1 MAAIVYKLV
10 RIGLWLAGLLI
21 LAAAI
26 ALGAAVGT
34 ENGLR
39 IALGRA
45 LTFAPGIT
53 IAAVEGT
60 LWRGLTLSGVE
71 YDDGAGTR
79 VTVDR
84 ARLEVAWPALASMQ
98 FHVREIAAHR
108 TRISLPGTETPPDD
122 AGPLDLDALIP
133 KLPLAVRVDSLLID
147 DFALQPS
154 PDAGWFE
161 LTTMRARAIADA
173 TRFEVADF
181 SLSLAAPVI
190 ATLELAATMDAARPH
205 LLSASAKGSL
215 EVDQGRATWAL
226 ETTGPLDA
234 LRTLGRVDWQGQGL
248 PSAGVDLDVE
258 HGFDAARLVAID
270 TQVLEGMLELAG
282 TVEWSNGMAWDL
294 ALSGRDLQPLEL
306 IEQADGP
313 VSFDL
318 TSQGR
323 FGTGGVLTHE
333 TVLSDASASFAGIE
347 VNALTLDIAG
357 GLDSAEIRSLS
368 LDVLDGTITAH
379 GSAAWGPDISWS
391 VAAEALNIDPGALAE
406 GAGGSVSFA
415 LESEGTLDE
424 AGVLSHL
431 SRLLNLRGEVAAVPF
446 DGIGLK
452 VEGDLEH
459 IRVDEF
465 AGRIL
470 DAALAGG
477 AEIRLGETIAWDA
490 RLSLDDANLS
500 RLADHVQPAIAGTV
514 GFDLESRGELRDG
527 QPFLSANLDRLRG
540 NIEGEALG
548 GSIHA
553 EVAGDTVRL
562 EPADVSLGRNRIQ
575 VIGTVTP
582 PFDLRYD
589 IALPSLSELPLP
601 EALALTGR
609 IEGSGTVRGTLAA
622 PEIDARLS
630 GRGIGSTDFRLDHID
645 IQARAETENVDIRAR
660 LSRLEVADQQIETLA
675 LNASGRLDAH
685 EAELDAAT
693 DFGQLQLGLRGGVV
707 DEAWSGQ
714 LRRLDLRGTPAGSW
728 SLQAPVAL
736 SASATDFALAQA
748 CLTEQGR
755 TIDQGRICAA
765 ASRSGSAPIRA
776 TLDARLPLALAEEF
790 LPPALDVPGI
800 LTLEASAEVG
810 QQISADALIRLPD
823 NHMIASGLTDEPL
836 RIDYR
841 DTRVQ
846 ITVRNDRLDAQLS
859 AQLPDYLSLN
869 GDIRAR
875 LDDTQ
880 SLGGTLSL
888 NMPDLSWLGAI
899 TPEVV
904 NMSGTV
910 NAAITLDG
918 TLTAPAPTGSVRM
931 DGLALTLPATG
942 VAYRQGEVDVTI
954 DAAQQLTLRGQLRG
968 VDGGEVRLRG
978 EGSLADLPDWQ
989 TALRLEGQ
997 DLPVLRT
1004 PELSLDVSPEI
1015 SITADHNLA
1024 TVRGRV
1030 LVPLFEA
1037 EVRTLPEGSVSESP
1051 DLVLT
1056 SAVDEG
1062 SLAYRVRTDIE
1073 IILGDRVSLEGMGFS
1088 TTLAGQLRLRGDETA
1103 PIAAF
1108 GEVDLRGGRYKAF
1121 GQDLRIDQGRLT
1133 FNGPLDDP
1141 GLDVRASRTVGEY
1154 QAGLEIR
1161 GTLGNPITQVF
1172 SVPSLPESDALSLL
1186 LTGRLLS
1193 GGTSG
1198 ADAAMLLDALTGL
1211 GISQGDAIVRDIG
1224 QTIGFDEVGLD
1235 GNEFTVGKRVG
1246 SRLLVRY
1253 AVGVFDGVDRLIT
1266 EYKINRFFDLEITS
1280 SAAAQGGDIIFR
1292 VER

>member
-1 MAAIVYKLV
+1 MAGMLYKLF

-21 LAAAI
+21 LVVAI
-26 ALGAAVGT
+26 TLGAVIAT
-34 ENGLR
+34 ESGLR
-39 IALGRA
+39 AALGRA
-45 LTFAPGIT
+45 STFAPGVT

-60 LWRGLTLSGVE
+60 LWRGFSLSGVE
-71 YDDGAGTR
+71 YDDDAGTR

-84 ARLEVAWPALASMQ
+84 VRVEVTWPALASMQ
-98 FHVREIAAHR
+98 LHVREIAVHR
-108 TRISLPGTETPPDD
+108 TRISLPGTETPPEDS
-122 AGPLDLDALIP
+122 GPLDLDALIP
-133 KLPLAVRVDSLLID
+133 QLPFSVRVDRLLIE

-154 PDAGWFE
+154 PDAGWLE
-161 LTTMRARAIADA
+161 LTTLSARASADA
-173 TRFEVADF
+173 TRFELADF

-205 LLSASAKGSL
+205 ALTASAKGSL
-215 EVDQGRATWAL
+215 EVDQGRVAWAL
-226 ETTGPLDA
+226 DTTGPLDA
-234 LRTLGRVDWQGQGL
+234 LRTLGRVDWQGQDF
-248 PSAGVDLDVE
+248 PDAGVDLNVE

-270 TQVLEGMLELAG
+270 TQVLEGVLELAG
-282 TVEWSNGMAWDL
+282 TVEWSNGVAWDL
-294 ALSGRDLQPLEL
+294 ALSGRDLQPVKLV
-306 IEQADGP
+306 EQADGP

-333 TVLSDASASFAGIE
+333 TVLSDASASFAGIS
-347 VNALTLDIAG
+347 VSALTLDVTG
-357 GLDSAEIRSLS
+357 GLDNAEIRALS
-368 LDVLDGTITAH
+368 MDVLEGKITAQ
-379 GSAAWGPDISWS
+379 GSAEWGPDISWS
-391 VAAEALNIDPGALAE
+391 VSAEALNIDPGVLAE

-431 SRLLNLRGEVAAVPF
+431 SRLLNLRGEVAAIPF

-477 AEIRLGETIAWDA
+477 AEIRLGDTLAWDA
-490 RLSLDDANLS
+490 RLGLDDADLS
-500 RLADHVQPAIAGTV
+500 RLADHVQPAISGTI

-527 QPFLSANLDRLRG
+527 QPFLTASLDRLRG
-540 NIEGEALG
+540 NIEGEALS
-548 GSIHA
+548 GSIRA

-562 EPADVSLGRNRIQ
+562 EPADLSLGRNRIQ

-645 IQARAETENVDIRAR
+645 IQAQAQTDNVNIRAR
-660 LSRLEVADQQIETLA
+660 LSRMEAAGQQIDTLA

-685 EAELDAAT
+685 EAELDATT
-693 DFGQLQLGLRGGVV
+693 DFGRLQLGLRGGVV

-714 LRRLDLRGTPAGSW
+714 LRRLDLGDTPVGNW
-728 SLQAPVAL
+728 SLEAPAAL

-755 TIDQGRICAA
+755 TTDAGRICAA
-765 ASRSGSAPIRA
+765 ASRSGSAPIRTA
-776 TLDARLPLALAEEF
+776 LNARLPLALAEEF
-790 LPPALDVPGI
+790 LPPALAVPGI
-800 LTLEASAEVG
+800 LALEASAEVG
-810 QQISADALIRLPD
+810 EQIRADALLRLPD

-846 ITVRNDRLDAQLS
+846 ITVRDDRLDAQLS
-859 AQLPDYLSLN
+859 AQLPDHLSLN

-910 NAAITLDG
+910 NADIALGG
-918 TLTAPAPTGSVRM
+918 TLTAPAPTGTLRI
-931 DGLALTLPATG
+931 DGLALMLPATG

-954 DAAQQLTLRGQLRG
+954 DAAQQLVLRGQLRG
-968 VDGGEVRLRG
+968 GEGGEVRLRG
-978 EGSLADLPDWQ
+978 EGSLAELPDWRAEL
-989 TALRLEGQ
+989 TLEGE
-997 DLPVLRT
+997 DLAVLRT
-1004 PELSLDVSPEI
+1004 PELSVDISPEI
-1015 SITADHNLA
+1015 SISADHSLA

-1030 LVPLFEA
+1030 LVPVFEA
-1037 EVRTLPEGSVSESP
+1037 EIRTLPEGSVSESP
-1051 DLVLT
+1051 DLALA
-1056 SAVDEG
+1056 SAIDEG
-1062 SLAYRVRTDIE
+1062 ALAYRVRTDIE
-1073 IILGDRVSLEGMGFS
+1073 IILGDRVRLDGMGFS
-1088 TTLAGQLRLRGDETA
+1088 TRLAGQLRLRGDETA

-1108 GEVDLRGGRYKAF
+1108 GEVDLRDGRYAAF
-1121 GQDLRIDQGRLT
+1121 GQDLRIEQGRLT

-1161 GTLGNPITQVF
+1161 GTLGNPVTQVF
-1172 SVPSLPESDALSLL
+1172 SVPSLAESDALSLL

-1198 ADAAMLLDALTGL
+1198 ADASMLINALTGL
-1211 GISQGDAIVRDIG
+1211 GVSQGDEIVRDIG

-1235 GNEFTVGKRVG
+1235 GSEFTVGKRVG

-1280 SAAAQGGDIIFR
+1280 SAAAQGGDVIFR

>member
-1 MAAIVYKLV
+1 MAGMLYKLV

-21 LAAAI
+21 LVAAI
-26 ALGAAVGT
+26 ALGAVIGT
-34 ENGLR
+34 ESGLR
-39 IALGRA
+39 VALDRA
-45 LTFAPGIT
+45 SALVPALRV
-53 IAAVEGT
+53 AAVDGT
-60 LWRGLTLSGVE
+60 LWRGFTLSGVE
-71 YDDGAGTR
+71 YDDDAGTR
-79 VTVDR
+79 VVVDR
-84 ARLEVAWPALASMQ
+84 ARVEVAWTALASMQ
-98 FHVREIAAHR
+98 LHVREIAVHR
-108 TRISLPGTETPPDD
+108 TRISLPGTETPPADSS
-122 AGPLDLDALIP
+122 PLDLDALIP
-133 KLPLAVRVDSLLID
+133 QLPFSVRVDRLLIE

-154 PDAGWFE
+154 PDADWLE
-161 LTTMRARAIADA
+161 LTTLSARANADA
-173 TRFEVADF
+173 TRFELADF
-181 SLSLAAPVI
+181 TLSLSAPVV
-190 ATLELAATMDAARPH
+190 ATLELAATMNTAPPH
-205 LLSASAKGSL
+205 ALSASAKGSL
-215 EVDQGRATWAL
+215 EVDQGRVAWAL
-226 ETTGPLDA
+226 ETAGPLDA
-234 LRTLGRVDWQGQGL
+234 LRTLGRVDWQGEGL

-270 TQVLEGMLELAG
+270 TQVLDGVLKLAG
-282 TVEWSNGMAWDL
+282 TVEWADGVVWDL

-306 IEQADGP
+306 VEQADGP
-313 VSFDL
+313 VTFDL

-323 FGTGGVLTHE
+323 FGTGGVLAHE
-333 TVLSDASASFAGIE
+333 TVLSNASASFAG
-347 VNALTLDIAG
+347 VAVSALTLDVAG
-357 GLDSAEIRSLS
+357 GLDNAEIRALS

-379 GSAAWGPDISWS
+379 GSAAWGEEISWQLT
-391 VAAEALNIDPGALAE
+391 AEALNIDPGALVE

-415 LESEGTLDE
+415 LESEGTVDE
-424 AGVLSHL
+424 AGAMSHL
-431 SRLLNLRGEVAAVPF
+431 SRLLDVRGEVAAVPF
-446 DGIGLK
+446 DGIALK

-477 AEIRLGETIAWDA
+477 AEIRLGDTIAWDA
-490 RLSLDDANLS
+490 RLSLDDADLS
-500 RLADHVQPAIAGTV
+500 RLADHVQPAIAGTI

-527 QPFLSANLDRLRG
+527 QPFLTASLDRLRG
-540 NIEGEALG
+540 NIEGEALS

-553 EVAGDTVRL
+553 EVAGETVRL
-562 EPADVSLGRNRIQ
+562 EPADLSLGRNRIQ

-589 IALPSLSELPLP
+589 IALPSLSALPLP
-601 EALALTGR
+601 QALALTGR

-645 IQARAETENVDIRAR
+645 IQAQAQTDNVDIRAR
-660 LSRLEVADQQIETLA
+660 LSRLEVAGQQIETLA
-675 LNASGRLDAH
+675 LNGSGRLDVH
-685 EAELDAAT
+685 EAELDATT
-693 DFGQLQLGLRGGVV
+693 DFGRLQLGLRGGVV

-714 LRRLDLRGTPAGSW
+714 LHRLDLRGTPAGSW
-728 SLQAPVAL
+728 SLQAPAAL

-755 TIDQGRICAA
+755 TIDPGRFCAA
-765 ASRSGSAPIRA
+765 ASRTGSAPIRA
-776 TLDARLPLALAEEF
+776 TLDARLPLALAEDF
-790 LPPALDVPGI
+790 LPPALAVPGI
-800 LTLEASAEVG
+800 LTLEASAELG
-810 QQISADALIRLPD
+810 EQIRADALIRLPD

-846 ITVRNDRLDAQLS
+846 ITVRDDRLDAQLS

-880 SLGGTLSL
+880 SLGGTLNL

-899 TPEVV
+899 TPEVA

-910 NAAITLDG
+910 NANITLGG
-918 TLTAPAPTGSVRM
+918 TLSAPAPTGSLRI
-931 DGLALTLPATG
+931 DGLGFTLAATG
-942 VAYRQGEVDVTI
+942 VAYRQGAIDVTV
-954 DAAQQLTLRGQLRG
+954 DAAQRLALRGQLRG
-968 VDGGEVRLRG
+968 VEGGEVRLRG

-989 TALRLEGQ
+989 TALTLEGQ

-1004 PELSLDVSPEI
+1004 PELRLDVSPEI
-1015 SITADHNLA
+1015 SIAADHNLA

-1037 EVRTLPEGSVSESP
+1037 EIRTLPEGSVSESP
-1051 DLVLT
+1051 DLVLA
-1056 SAVDEG
+1056 SAVEEG
-1062 SLAYRVRTDIE
+1062 ARAYRVRTDVE
-1073 IILGDRVSLEGMGFS
+1073 IVLGERVRLEGMGFS
-1088 TTLAGQLRLRGDETA
+1088 TSLEGQLRLRGDETA

-1108 GEVDLRGGRYKAF
+1108 GEVDLRDGRYEAF

-1141 GLDVRASRTVGEY
+1141 GLNVRASRTVGEY

-1161 GTLGNPITQVF
+1161 GTLGNPTTEVF

-1186 LTGRLLS
+1186 LTGRRLS

-1198 ADAAMLLDALTGL
+1198 ADAAMLLNALTGL
-1211 GISQGDAIVRDIG
+1211 GIAQGESIVRDIG
-1224 QTIGFDEVGLD
+1224 QAIGFDEVGLE
-1235 GNEFTVGKRVG
+1235 GNELSVGKRVG
-1246 SRLLVRY
+1246 PRLLVRY

-1266 EYKINRFFDLEITS
+1266 EYKINRFLNLELTS
-1280 SAAAQGGDIIFR
+1280 SAIAQGGDLIFR